1 MTQVQA
7 QALQVVR
14 PKVSTRILAE
24 AARLVALSSVLYY
37 LKLYTFPQG
46 GSITLGGMI
55 PVLLFA
61 LRRGPRL
68 GIMAGAIFG
77 FVVLYQEPVI
87 YNPVQVLLDY
97 PLAFGALGLAGFFS
111 KYPIV
116 GVGAGIFGRFVAHFF
131 SGVIFFTSF
140 APPGTPVTVYSA
152 IYNGSYLSVEL
163 IVSAAV
169 MFMLLKRRIL
179 KIYL

>member
-7 QALQVVR
+7 QALHVVR

-24 AARLVALSSVLYY
+24 AALLVALSSVLYY

-55 PVLLFA
+55 PVLMFA
-61 LRRGPRL
+61 LRRGPRV
-68 GIMAGAIFG
+68 GIIAGAIFG
-77 FVVLYQEPVI
+77 FVVLYQEPFI

-111 KYPIV
+111 KNPIV
-116 GVGAGIFGRFVAHFF
+116 GVGAGIFGRFVAHFL
-131 SGVIFFTSF
+131 SGVIFFASF
-140 APPGTPVTVYSA
+140 SPPGTPATVYSA